1 MSRITTVIFDVY
13 ETLAHN
19 SAGLW
24 VDIFRRICHAQGL
37 QVEPEL
43 LYREWKTHE
52 MVFRKERLDLEE
64 PENSPPF
71 KSYEEAWRDCF
82 CEAFSRL
89 GLEGDAQAATR
100 EAVNDMGWREP
111 YQDAAEALM
120 LIQPRWRTGILSN
133 ADDGYLF
140 PLLDRLG
147 WRFEAVLS
155 SEGARAYKPLPSPF
169 RLIMGKM
176 GVCAEESVYVGD
188 TQYDDI
194 LGAKGVGMRAV
205 WVNRRGESPD
215 PKLPEP
221 DYEIRNLNDLPGLL
235 QAAS

>member
-13 ETLAHN
+13 DTLAHN
-19 SAGLW
+19 NNALW
-24 VDIFRRICHAQGL
+24 IDTFGRICHAQRL

-43 LYREWKTHE
+43 LYRDWKAIE
-52 MVFRKERLDLEE
+52 MVFRKERLNLEE

-82 CEAFSRL
+82 CEVFFRL
-89 GLEGDAQAATR
+89 GLEGNARAAAK
-100 EAVNDMGWREP
+100 EAVSGMGRREP
-111 YQDAAEALM
+111 YQDATEALAAVQ
-120 LIQPRWRTGILSN
+120 LHWRTGILSN

-140 PLLDRLG
+140 PLLDRIG

-169 RLIMGKM
+169 RLILGTL
-176 GVCAEESVYVGD
+176 GVGAEEAIYVGD
-188 TQYDDI
+188 TLYDDI

-205 WVNRRGESPD
+205 WINRHGGSADPQLPD
-215 PKLPEP
+215 P
-221 DYEIRNLNDLPGLL
+221 DYEIRSLNELPGLL
-235 QAAS
+235 RAAS